1 MIIIV
6 TGVSKGRNNPSSGF
20 EAPGATR
27 YASGFGTAQTRLRSR
42 GARSLGRWPRT
53 TAAAGAD
60 RRAWPHPA
68 LFVQMFADLRKFQ
81 QLFIGE
87 TMYEGYTDSQ
97 GNVFDGGMGGFD
109 IDMGGGK

>member
-1 MIIIV
+1 
-6 TGVSKGRNNPSSGF
+6 
-20 EAPGATR
+20 
-27 YASGFGTAQTRLRSR
+27 
-42 GARSLGRWPRT
+42 
-53 TAAAGAD
+53 
-60 RRAWPHPA
+60 
-68 LFVQMFADLRKFQ
+68 MFADLRKFQ

>member
-1 MIIIV
+1 MIAHADRRAEV
-6 TGVSKGRNNPSSGF
+6 RHVMPQVLGLQRF
-20 EAPGATR
+20 GAQR
-27 YASGFGTAQTRLRSR
+27 IRRAEGDHVRP
-42 GARSLGRWPRT
+42 ARSQQ
-53 TAAAGAD
+53 AAGAD

-87 TMYEGYTDSQ
+87 SKYEGYTDSQ